1 MITTLQMLVRASNL
15 VRKGWCQNFCATD
28 REGNVVATDSP
39 RAAKWCAFG
48 AIRAV
53 RRHEMK
59 FCVTEAEQDQLAIS
73 EDEALTAL
81 GGFSEIVNY
90 SEALGRTQAE
100 VVARFDAAIREMS
113 KCL

>member
-1 MITTLQMLVRASNL
+1 MITALQMLVRASNL
-15 VRKGWCQNFCATD
+15 ARKGWCQNFCAID
-28 REGNVVATDSP
+28 REGSPVATDSP
-39 RAAKWCAFG
+39 RAVKWCAFG

-53 RRHEMK
+53 RRHEMI
-59 FCVTEAEQDQLAIS
+59 FCVTEAEQDQLNIA

-113 KCL
+113 K